1 MDSSSRD
8 ETGGKND
15 YWRGNAGGSGGTRG
29 RGGGRGDGS
38 TGGTAGRGRYA
49 SSTLGEGRTYGS
61 SRTGNSSRGGND
73 DDGRN
78 QWSEGSDSSRGRDRG
93 RDGPDRGYSSDTS
106 SDRRG
111 GGWRGRGTAGNG
123 QYRGSTSNNSGKFQN
138 ANYNND
144 DVAANTPAANERKH
158 TARQHTGVL
167 SKCESLDEVLEYVDG
182 NVHLFSAVNFST
194 AIHKLGKLNRSARGR
209 RTSLAAIL
217 IDDPR
222 FQHLERCLDT
232 SLSLFASD
240 NVNDHPHE
248 NEFHGVWGTRE
259 ICCVLWGFANVGRT
273 AEAFAGHATDH
284 APAVFPTLLK
294 RLSTFQG
301 NDFNSQNLS
310 NAIWALAKLH
320 SGANLSAAQ
329 ASLSAG
335 NGKGGAS
342 RAETNYVRRVFLLS
356 QTPDDCFADC
366 PE

>member
-49 SSTLGEGRTYGS
+49 SS
-61 SRTGNSSRGGND
+61 
-73 DDGRN
+73 
-78 QWSEGSDSSRGRDRG
+78 GRDR
-93 RDGPDRGYSSDTS
+93 PDLGYSSDTS